1 MKALHTRPNKIFCL
15 SRMQIL
21 AALLHKHIKGIKLEE
36 KIKEEKLT
44 NLFLEKKYLK
54 TNKLSF
60 KQISS

>member
-1 MKALHTRPNKIFCL
+1 
-15 SRMQIL
+15 MQIL

-44 NLFLEKKYLK
+44 NPFLEKKKYLK

-60 KQISS
+60 KQISSW